1 MSELAGS
8 ILGKYQL
15 ERIIG
20 RGGMSDVYR
29 ARHSSMGREV
39 AVKVLHRHLSMDG
52 AFVVR
57 FQREASLMARLRH
70 PHIVLVLDFD
80 HQNGTYY
87 IVLERVEG
95 STLAA
100 EISARNRTGTGFS
113 LPEVAIL
120 LCGVGSALDH
130 AHAVGMI
137 HRDLKPGNVFFTP
150 DGEPVIGDFGMAQIA
165 GLSGA
170 TPTGSVGG
178 TPAYMAP
185 EQGLGRAIDRRSD
198 IYSLGVIV
206 FQLLTGRIP
215 FQADSPVA
223 MMMKHANAPLPDPQS
238 LNPALPDAVS
248 DIISTALE
256 KAPADRYDTAGEFSD
271 AMARAVGLDA
281 RNDTDPQPHS
291 GIHLHSRLH
300 TDAKSQNFSL
310 DYTDVL
316 KDGLVECPRAA
327 LGRIA
332 VLPFESL
339 SRDDESRA
347 FTAGIHHDIIIQI
360 AKISGL
366 KPIARS
372 SVVEYADRDRNNRR
386 IDRELNADAIL
397 EGTVQRAN
405 GRIRINLELT
415 DAETAEHLWTGQHDE
430 ALDVASILDIQR
442 EVAGSVAQALET
454 TLSAEGFQRIA
465 ASPTVNLR
473 AYTSFVQGN
482 GFLDKPGRHPDDKAA
497 ARKRY
502 RKAVEEDPGFA
513 LAHARLSLVS
523 PPREALKEAHQ
534 AFALEPN
541 LPEAHLALARCYFA
555 QQDYEL
561 ATAELDRAEPA
572 IPANTRLIG
581 LRGAI
586 FERTENHAKAL
597 ACFRQAVDLDPRNP
611 YKLFQLGRLYRH
623 FNQYKE
629 SARCFDRALA
639 LAPDFEEAAFHRALV
654 PFLSEGDTEP
664 LRTYLRKLSPS
675 KTESGGLPR
684 HELTYFRWYIE
695 FMDRKFDAALSVLS
709 GLSEAE
715 QIRVGEREYIPATL
729 KGITYLGARSIPE
742 TKAAFTQVQETMKIK
757 LADEPTSPF
766 LHHNLAFALAVLGHP
781 KRAVVA
787 GKKALEFSVPLGPQ
801 QVSLT
806 RAGQLGTDREVEAQ
820 QENGGEDDNALKERA
835 IEIPDAPNADFL
847 LALAQV
853 YALVGNATAAT
864 EFIERTIERPSVY
877 SWPNV
882 SRDPL
887 FDSIRDHPM
896 WKALD
901 ARYRSCKSLAS
912 AS

>member
-29 ARHSSMGREV
+29 ARHSSMDREV
-39 AVKVLHRHLSMDG
+39 AVKVLHRHLSADG

-57 FQREASLMARLRH
+57 FQREACLMARLRH
-70 PHIVLVLDFD
+70 PHIVQVLDFD
-80 HQNGTYY
+80 HENGTYY
-87 IVLERVEG
+87 IVLELVEG

-100 EISARNRTGTGFS
+100 EISARNRIGTGFS
-113 LPEVAIL
+113 LPEAAIL
-120 LCGVGSALDH
+120 LREMGSALDH
-130 AHAVGMI
+130 AHAAGMI
-137 HRDLKPGNVFFTP
+137 HRDLKPGNVLFTP

-165 GLSGA
+165 GLSGT

-185 EQGLGRAIDRRSD
+185 EQGVGRAVDRRCD
-198 IYSLGVIV
+198 IYSLGVIL

-215 FQADSPVA
+215 YQADSPVA
-223 MMMKHANAPLPDPQS
+223 MMMKHANEPLPDPRS
-238 LNPALPDAVS
+238 LNPTLPEEVVE
-248 DIISTALE
+248 IVSTALE
-256 KAPADRYDTAGEFSD
+256 KEPANRYDTVSAFAD
-271 AMARAVGLDA
+271 ALARAVGLDA

-291 GIHLHSRLH
+291 AIHLNSPLH
-300 TDAKSQNFSL
+300 TDAKSQDFSL
-310 DYTDVL
+310 DYTNVL
-316 KDGLVECPRAA
+316 NDGLVETPSAA

-372 SVVEYADRDRNNRR
+372 SVMEYANRDRNNRR
-386 IDRELNADAIL
+386 IARELNADAIL

-405 GRIRINLELT
+405 GRIRINVELT

-430 ALDVASILDIQR
+430 ALNVASILDIQR

-454 TLSAEGFQRIA
+454 TLTAEGFQRIA

-482 GFLDKPGRHPDDKAA
+482 GFLDKPGYHPDDVAA
-497 ARKRY
+497 AHAHY
-502 RKAVEEDPGFA
+502 LKAVEEDPGFA

-523 PPREALKEAHQ
+523 PASEAVKEAHQ
-534 AFALEPN
+534 ALALQPN
-541 LPEAHLALARCYFA
+541 LPEAHLALARCFFA
-555 QQDYEL
+555 QQEYDL
-561 ATAELDRAEPA
+561 ATAELDLAEPA
-572 IPANTRLIG
+572 IPANTHLIF

-586 FERTENHAKAL
+586 FEGARNHAKAL
-597 ACFRQAVDLDPRNP
+597 AYFRQAVDLDPRNP
-611 YKLFQLGRLYRH
+611 FKLFQLGRLYRH
-623 FNQYKE
+623 FKQFKE

-639 LAPDFEEAAFHRALV
+639 LAPDFEEAAFHRALA
-654 PFLSEGDTEP
+654 PFLSKGDTEP

-684 HELTYFRWYIE
+684 QELTYFRWYIE
-695 FMDRKFDAALSVLS
+695 FMDRDFDAALSVLS
-709 GLSEAE
+709 GLPEGE
-715 QIRVGEREYIPATL
+715 QIRVGQRQYIPATL
-729 KGITYLGARSIPE
+729 KGLTYLAARSIPE
-742 TKAAFTQVQETMKIK
+742 AQAVFEQVRETMDTK
-757 LADEPTSPF
+757 LAKEPASPF
-766 LHHNLAFALAVLGHP
+766 WHHNLALALAALGHSERAVGAG
-781 KRAVVA
+781 KRAVV
-787 GKKALEFSVPLGPQ
+787 LSVSPWAN

-806 RAGQLGTDREVEAQ
+806 RASQSTTDRQVEPK
-820 QENGGEDDNALKERA
+820 QENGGEDDNALRESA

-847 LALAQV
+847 LALAEI
-853 YALVGNATAAT
+853 YALAGNAAAAT
-864 EFIERTIERPSVY
+864 EFIKRTIERPSVY

-882 SRDPL
+882 SRNPL
-887 FDSIRDHPM
+887 FDSIRDHPK

-901 ARYRSCKSLAS
+901 AKYRSCKLLAS